1 MLRALPLLLL
11 LGAPPKAEKADSLAK
26 ARQWEELYLAFAA
39 ADPKG
44 YSGAEQK
51 SVGKALQKGC
61 DALLKSDAVMAYSL
75 GEKAAQFDP
84 TADAL
89 LCLGRSGSRTDQ
101 KTAAEQA
108 LKQGEAGYPSDARF
122 PLELGKLALSEK
134 DGRTAVA
141 ALERVPKKSKEAK
154 EADGLLK
161 QARAIKGDQDSAREE
176 ANAQARDLRKQE
188 EAAASGEKRAPPP
201 QAMAGNPAKHRVDT
215 TDSLSYESAVDSEGR
230 RVRQNAHFRFR
241 YFNGQKDF
249 GQRADYEGSVQA
261 ALEEARNAS
270 HRIIGQTRES
280 ATDVILYSKAEFEM
294 HHGKGM
300 AQAIAGF
307 YSDNA
312 IRMNDSAEIN
322 DHNQAVLVH
331 EYTHAVID
339 EMSGFHDERVPIWVN
354 EGLAEAPHREGVL
367 LPACG
372 GDDLPLPVEAVEA
385 DVAQRSLRHEELDE
399 ELTARRRRLV
409 GHHLRCRRHR
419 EARRVEHGDLHRRR
433 ARAAGLEGAA
443 DFHLGDVRLRRG
455 QRAQLE
461 RLGARRVFGATDHA
475 QHRHRQQRR
484 RTSHCRTILQIRIV
498 ALDKTAP
505 RGRWRRI
512 LPGALGSKH
521 QLASDIR

>member
-44 YSGAEQK
+44 YSDAEQK

-108 LKQGEAGYPSDARF
+108 LKQGEAGYPGDARF

-188 EAAASGEKRAPPP
+188 EAAASGDKRAPAP

-354 EGLAEAPHREGVL
+354 EGLAEWTEWNYQGNDEGPPATQAALKQYAQAKQLPTLREMSHGALATQDNPALRYAVSASAIGLLVKRGGMENVIGLIHDVGRGGNVEQVL
-367 LPACG
+367 KDRFGKGLA
-372 GDDLPLPVEAVEA
+372 DL
-385 DVAQRSLRHEELDE
+385 QEELE
-399 ELTARRRRLV
+399 SEL
-409 GHHLRCRRHR
+409 
-419 EARRVEHGDLHRRR
+419 
-433 ARAAGLEGAA
+433 A
-443 DFHLGDVRLRRG
+443 DR
-455 QRAQLE
+455 
-461 RLGARRVFGATDHA
+461 
-475 QHRHRQQRR
+475 
-484 RTSHCRTILQIRIV
+484 
-498 ALDKTAP
+498 
-505 RGRWRRI
+505 
-512 LPGALGSKH
+512 
-521 QLASDIR
+521 